1 MKHCLY
7 NYIYSIHLQKG
18 FFVRVYEYTKALKF
32 EKNAIGGPRQTWI
45 SL

>member
-1 MKHCLY
+1 MDADLKKIAMKHCLY

-32 EKNAIGGPRQTWI
+32 EKM
-45 SL
+45 L